1 MYREGDLVY
10 GTITNILGY
19 GAFVEIDKNYTGLV
33 HISEFSDGYVRNIRD
48 FVQIG
53 EKVKLRVIEVDEDN
67 KRLKLSYKTI
77 NKVRGVKGEIPKF
90 SIGFKSLRD
99 RMPQFIK
106 EQMDMEKEEL
116 NKDK

>member
-53 EKVKLRVIEVDEDN
+53 EKVKLRVIEVDEEN

>member
-53 EKVKLRVIEVDEDN
+53 EKVKLRVIEVDEEN

-77 NKVRGVKGEIPKF
+77 NKIRGVKGEIPKF

-106 EQMDMEKEEL
+106 EQMEMEKEEL
-116 NKDK
+116 NKEK

>member
-53 EKVKLRVIEVDEDN
+53 EKVKLRVIEVDEEN

-106 EQMDMEKEEL
+106 DQMDMEKEEL

>member
-53 EKVKLRVIEVDEDN
+53 EKVKLRVIEVDEEN
-67 KRLKLSYKTI
+67 K
-77 NKVRGVKGEIPKF
+77 NAEIVFDKI
-90 SIGFKSLRD
+90 S
-99 RMPQFIK
+99 FI
-106 EQMDMEKEEL
+106 L
-116 NKDK
+116 